1 MKSVGPLMTRR
12 TALLGAIGVGG
23 AVASWRLLAQTE
35 APAKEQ
41 LARAQWRVPEDR
53 EQLRIAQLL
62 RRATFW
68 VTPADLEQAR
78 HDGFA
83 RTLDRLLETPASEPA
98 SLVSAS
104 DPTKGAQLGLDELQ
118 AWWITHL
125 LYTPNRFAERMTYF
139 WHGHFTSDADKASV
153 LFLYWQNLTWRRMAF
168 GRFGEMLKQA
178 TADPAMLVYL
188 DLADSDA
195 SNPDVIPN
203 ENYARELMELFSMGQ
218 GNYTE
223 ADVRAAARALAGWT
237 APAADRQV
245 EAVTDPATG
254 ARETFDVWDR
264 PKPGVFDGDRA
275 YPGEVKFLGHRGPM
289 RLDDI
294 VGHILAE
301 PVTARFMARKVAV
314 QFIAAAPADSTV
326 TELAGAF
333 RSSGYDVRALVRA
346 AFNSAEFAHE
356 SSYRS
361 LVRTPLEF
369 MSSAAVAVG
378 APEKDAIQLIVNS
391 GDATGETL
399 FQPPNVAGWPPNSRW
414 ISSSTILGR
423 LNFISDLL
431 DAVDPIPPLGD
442 AVLASLD
449 GALSPSTRKRLDQ
462 AASER
467 ERWMAVLAS
476 PEFNLK

>member
-1 MKSVGPLMTRR
+1 MTRR

-23 AVASWRLLAQTE
+23 AVAGWRLLAESTNQSMKRVSR
-35 APAKEQ
+35 ASWSQPA
-41 LARAQWRVPEDR
+41 DR
-53 EQLRIAQLL
+53 EQARVAQLL
-62 RRATFW
+62 RRTTFW

-83 RTLDRLLETPASEPA
+83 RTLDRLLETPAAEPT
-98 SLVSAS
+98 SLVSNS
-104 DPTKGAQLGLDELQ
+104 DPTRGAQLGLDELQ
-118 AWWITHL
+118 TWWVTHL
-125 LYTPNRFAERMTYF
+125 LHTPNRFAERMTYF

-153 LFLYWQNLTWRRMAF
+153 LFLYWQNLTWRRMAL
-168 GRFGEMLKQA
+168 GRFGDMLKQA

-188 DLADSDA
+188 DLGDSDA

-237 APAADRQV
+237 PPAPDRQV

-254 ARETFDVWDR
+254 AKETFDVWDR
-264 PKPGVFDGDRA
+264 QKPGVFDADRA
-275 YPGEVKFLGHRGPM
+275 YPSEVKFFGHHGRMG
-289 RLDDI
+289 LDKI
-294 VGHILAE
+294 VSHILDRPA
-301 PVTARFMARKVAV
+301 TARFMARKVALH
-314 QFIAAAPADSTV
+314 FISAAPAESTV
-326 TELAGAF
+326 TELADSF
-333 RSSGYDVRALVRA
+333 RSSGYDVRALFRA
-346 AFNSAEFAHE
+346 AFNSAEFAHQ

-369 MSSAAVAVG
+369 MTSAVVAVG
-378 APEKDAIQLIVNS
+378 SPEKDAVQLVIGA
-391 GDATGETL
+391 GDPTGETL

-423 LNFISDLL
+423 LNFVSDLL
-431 DAVDPIPPLGD
+431 DTVDPIPPMGD
-442 AVLASLD
+442 AVLTNLD
-449 GALSPSTRKRLDQ
+449 GALSPATRKRLEA

-467 ERWMAVLAS
+467 ERWLAVLAS

>member
-1 MKSVGPLMTRR
+1 MKFAGPLMTRR
-12 TALLGAIGVGG
+12 NALLGAIGAGG
-23 AVASWRLLAQTE
+23 AVAGWRLLSE
-35 APAKEQ
+35 IAPQPPKQVARPPWRMPADPEQ
-41 LARAQWRVPEDR
+41 A
-53 EQLRIAQLL
+53 RIAQLL
-62 RRATFW
+62 RRTTFW
-68 VTPADLEQAR
+68 ITPADLDQAR

-83 RTLDRLLETPASEPA
+83 RTLERLLEAPAAEPP
-98 SLVSAS
+98 SLVSTS
-104 DPTKGAQLGLDELQ
+104 DPTRGAQLGLEELQ
-118 AWWITHL
+118 TWWVAHL
-125 LYTPNRFAERMTYF
+125 LHTPNRFAERMTYF

-168 GRFGEMLKQA
+168 GRLGDMLKQA
-178 TADPAMLVYL
+178 TTDPAMLVYL
-188 DLADSDA
+188 DLGDSDA

-223 ADVRAAARALAGWT
+223 ADVRAGARALAGWT
-237 APAADRQV
+237 PPAPDRQV

-264 PKPGVFDGDRA
+264 QKPGVFDADRA
-275 YPGEVKFLGHRGPM
+275 YPGEVKFLGHSGRMG
-289 RLDDI
+289 LDNL
-294 VGHILAE
+294 VTHILAR

-314 QFIAAAPADSTV
+314 HFISAAPAESTV
-326 TELAGAF
+326 GELAEAF
-333 RSSGYDVRALVRA
+333 RNSGYDVRTLFRA
-346 AFNSAEFAHE
+346 AFTSAEFAH
-356 SSYRS
+356 SSAYRS

-369 MSSAAVAVG
+369 MTSAAVAVG
-378 APEKDAIQLIVNS
+378 APEKDAIQLVVNA

-431 DAVDPIPPLGD
+431 DTVDPAPPLGD
-442 AVLASLD
+442 TVQANLD
-449 GALSPSTRKRLDQ
+449 GALSPATKKRLEE

-467 ERWMAVLAS
+467 ERWLAVLAS